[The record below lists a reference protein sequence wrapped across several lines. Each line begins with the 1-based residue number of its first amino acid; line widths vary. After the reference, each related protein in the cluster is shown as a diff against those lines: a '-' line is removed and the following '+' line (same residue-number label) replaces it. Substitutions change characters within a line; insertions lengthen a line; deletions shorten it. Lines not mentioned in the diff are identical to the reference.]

1 MIYKSEN
8 LIEDYI
14 NKLKSI
20 SQTSRYYCETNG
32 DGNYVHNFSLPFELE
47 LLGHDSIS
55 ENTTP
60 KLLLQINSIDSYG
73 RHRIQGYTYIKL
85 PSNSGSYKFTLP
97 CYKPIEDNYMKI
109 FSFFLGGS
117 RKIPDLRE
125 IAKTAT
131 KDEMVY
137 NIYII

>member
-8 LIEDYI
+8 LIEENI

-20 SQTSRYYCETNG
+20 SQTSRFYCETNG

-47 LLGHDSIS
+47 LLGHDAIS
-55 ENTTP
+55 ENSTP

-73 RHRIQGYTYIKL
+73 RHRIQGYAFVKV
-85 PSNSGSYKFTLP
+85 PSKPGFYTFTLP

-131 KDEMVY
+131 KDEMVLI
-137 NIYII
+137 NN